1 MKIGR
6 TFYLYLPEMTQ
17 EQETFIAAYHAAKRK
32 EATERHEAY
41 EARRQQFDHERYLR
55 EREERLAKQRSYY
68 QANKEEI
75 RGKRKFFYL
84 KYGSFRKR
92 VPTSQAGQQTK

>member
-1 MKIGR
+1 
-6 TFYLYLPEMTQ
+6 MT
-17 EQETFIAAYHAAKRK
+17 EESKERRKRL
-32 EATERHEAY
+32 
-41 EARRQQFDHERYLR
+41 DHERYLR

-75 RGKRKFFYL
+75 REKRKLFYL

-92 VPTSQAGQQTK
+92 VPASQAGQQTK